1 MADFFDLFFL
11 GEGEEVDL
19 EVLDLYGQA
28 KREGWSR
35 ERFLQK
41 ATQIEGVYVPSLY
54 DISYHADG
62 TVAAITPKN
71 DAPPPSKNVLC
82 PILIRRISGKLCGT
96 VHRRGA

>member
-1 MADFFDLFFL
+1 MGGGPCACNPEPVADFFDLFFL

-41 ATQIEGVYVPSLY
+41 AAQIEGVYVPSLY

-62 TVAAITPKN
+62 TFASITP
-71 DAPPPSKNVLC
+71 
-82 PILIRRISGKLCGT
+82 
-96 VHRRGA
+96 